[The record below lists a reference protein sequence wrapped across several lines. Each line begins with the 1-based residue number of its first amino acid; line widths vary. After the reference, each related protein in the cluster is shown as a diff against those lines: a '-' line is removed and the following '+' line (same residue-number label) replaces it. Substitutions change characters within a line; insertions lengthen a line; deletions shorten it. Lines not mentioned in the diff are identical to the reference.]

1 MRALS
6 WRHSGTVSTIE
17 PTSYKCARCASDSD
31 LVPHSDRICA
41 FLDPN
46 QGRVRA
52 AAECM
57 SFLNRMRDSLA

>member
-1 MRALS
+1 MRL
-6 WRHSGTVSTIE
+6 GLGL
-17 PTSYKCARCASDSD
+17 
-31 LVPHSDRICA
+31 LVPHSDRISA